1 MGGNNSSSNWLTALE
16 YLAMSVKVTE
26 EFEVI
31 VLVFELSTRSL
42 TKKQVKGWVSMGEKT
57 TSL

>member
-26 EFEVI
+26 EYEVI
-31 VLVFELSTRSL
+31 VVVFELPTSLL
-42 TKKQVKGWVSMGEKT
+42 TKKQV
-57 TSL
+57 